1 MERLTYPQ
9 LIEQPKLPQI
19 SPALQKTVAPS
30 YFPVQNEYNSVS
42 RTHWAEVCNIIVLIL
57 EGVFLA
63 AYGYYL
69 ATVNN
74 LPIFWIL
81 VAFQLF
87 AFILNSAWYFDK
99 SNQTLVILLTLVS
112 YISFAELVFGI
123 FYVIALIQGT
133 MVDQIQAILL
143 ALFVILPTFIL
154 GVSIWVLLRERAFLL
169 QIGFD
174 GKFNYP
180 QPFDQENNPV
190 KEESLERQFKVPS
203 GVISNQKM
211 TSYYLIQS

>member
-19 SPALQKTVAPS
+19 SPALQKTVAPA
-30 YFPVQNEYNSVS
+30 YFPAQNEHNNVS

-74 LPIFWIL
+74 LPIFGIL
-81 VAFQLF
+81 VAFQLIAF
-87 AFILNSAWYFDK
+87 ALNTAWYFDK
-99 SNQTLVILLTLVS
+99 SNPTLIHLLSIVS

-123 FYVIALIQGT
+123 IFVIALIQGT
-133 MVDQIQAILL
+133 MVDQVQAILL
-143 ALFVILPTFIL
+143 ALFVILPTFVL
-154 GVSIWVLLRERAFLL
+154 GLSIWVLLKERTFLL
-169 QIGFD
+169 QAGF
-174 GKFNYP
+174 GGEINHQYSL
-180 QPFDQENNPV
+180 DQESIKTNG
-190 KEESLERQFKVPS
+190 KSLEEQFKTS
-203 GVISNQKM
+203 SEVIGYQRM
-211 TSYYLIQS
+211 IPYYLVQ